1 VIALAWPVCCVCH
14 LLFPSGFAISGCYNS
29 GAGKKEGWSLFIRLL
44 LKLFEIAACTMQVW
58 VDDGDDEWHCVQTLT
73 EANNW

>member
-1 VIALAWPVCCVCH
+1 MFVIFSFLVD
-14 LLFPSGFAISGCYNS
+14 LLFRDAITQER
-29 GAGKKEGWSLFIRLL
+29 GKKEGWSLFIRLL